1 MQRRIYEFNLQVRPM
16 RVHCLFNP
24 RNVNPHQR
32 ESLKSRLPLVFDTIA
47 GLPVHILVVHVAV
60 VLIPLSAI
68 GATLIAARPK
78 ALRLFGAA
86 TVIGATVGVIA
97 SVIAEFSGNQLA
109 GRVGWSE
116 EHANYGD
123 VFPIAAVA
131 FLALLIVFWL
141 IARGVPLNRHR
152 PLWLKVIGAILIVA
166 SIGITYFTVLT
177 GYSGSKATWSE
188 IVEKSQP
195 GTFAPE

>member
-1 MQRRIYEFNLQVRPM
+1 
-16 RVHCLFNP
+16 
-24 RNVNPHQR
+24 
-32 ESLKSRLPLVFDTIA
+32 VFDTIA
-47 GLPVHILVVHVAV
+47 GVPAHVLIVHVAV

-97 SVIAEFSGNQLA
+97 SVIAELSGNQLA
-109 GRVGWSE
+109 ERVGWPQ

-123 VFPIAAVA
+123 LFPLAAIA
-131 FLALLIVFWL
+131 FLVILVVFRVF
-141 IARGVPLNRHR
+141 ARGVPLNRNR
-152 PLWLKVIGAILIVA
+152 PLWLKVFGAVLILA
-166 SIGITYFTVLT
+166 AIGITYFTVLT

-188 IVEKSQP
+188 IIEISQP
-195 GTFAPE
+195 GTFAPSD

>member
-1 MQRRIYEFNLQVRPM
+1 M
-16 RVHCLFNP
+16 
-24 RNVNPHQR
+24 
-32 ESLKSRLPLVFDTIA
+32 FDTIA
-47 GLPVHILVVHVAV
+47 GVPAHVLIVHVAV

-97 SVIAEFSGNQLA
+97 SVIAELSGNQLA
-109 GRVGWSE
+109 ERVGWPQ

-123 VFPIAAVA
+123 LFPLAAIA
-131 FLALLIVFWL
+131 FLVILVVFRVF
-141 IARGVPLNRHR
+141 ARGVPLNRNR
-152 PLWLKVIGAILIVA
+152 PLWLKVFGAVLILA
-166 SIGITYFTVLT
+166 AIGITYFTVLT

-188 IVEKSQP
+188 IIEISQP
-195 GTFAPE
+195 GTFAPSD